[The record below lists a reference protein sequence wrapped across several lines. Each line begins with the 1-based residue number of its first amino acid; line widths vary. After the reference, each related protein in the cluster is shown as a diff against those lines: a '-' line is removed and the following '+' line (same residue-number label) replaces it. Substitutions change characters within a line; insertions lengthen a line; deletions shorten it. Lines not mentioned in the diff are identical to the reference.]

1 MAKIPFL
8 EVFGPTIQGEGMVIG
23 KRLCSFVLMV
33 VTMVAFGDTAYTW
46 DGSEKVMYDAQHKNY
61 LIY

>member
-23 KRLCSFVLMV
+23 KKTMFVRTYGCDYGCVWCDQL
-33 VTMVAFGDTAYTW
+33 THGTVAK
-46 DGSEKVMYDAQHKNY
+46 KVMYDAQQHK
-61 LIY
+61 II

>member
-33 VTMVAFGDTAYTW
+33 VTMVAFGVIQLTRGTVA
-46 DGSEKVMYDAQHKNY
+46 KR
-61 LIY
+61 